1 MLAAE
6 RRNLILEK
14 LQDERK
20 VVVSELSEQFGVS
33 EETIRRDLDKLEKEG
48 LATKTYGGAVL
59 VENNNTD
66 MPFSVRKKTNMQGK
80 RIIANLIQDLIS
92 DGDHI
97 IVDPS
102 TTAVAIVNA
111 LKSKKNLTIVTNS
124 IEVLV
129 ELTDMQ
135 GWDIISTGGTMRENY
150 LALVGPKALET
161 INSFNTDKAI
171 MSCKGIDMEKGIT
184 DANEMFSQV
193 KKAMLH
199 SAKQKILAVDSTK
212 FEKVAFSQIC
222 EVCDLDMVVTDV
234 RPSDAWMEYFKDKGI
249 VCLYGEENQNNSVCK
264 Q

>member
-14 LQDERK
+14 LQDEKK
-20 VVVSELSEQFGVS
+20 VVVNELSELFGVS

-48 LATKTYGGAVL
+48 MASKTYGGAVL
-59 VENNNTD
+59 VENNNAD
-66 MPFSVRKKTNMQGK
+66 MPFSVRKKKNMQGK
-80 RIIANLIQDLIS
+80 RVIADIIQSLIT

-102 TTAVAIVNA
+102 TTAVSIVKA
-111 LKSKKNLTIVTNS
+111 LKGKKRLTIVTNS

-129 ELTDMQ
+129 VLTDAP
-135 GWDIISTGGTMRENY
+135 GWDVISTGGTLRENY
-150 LALVGPKALET
+150 LALVGPKALEG
-161 INSFNTDKAI
+161 IHSFNADKAI
-171 MSCKGIDMEKGIT
+171 ISCKGIDMDKGIT

-212 FEKVAFSQIC
+212 FEKIAFSQIC
-222 EVCDLDMVVTDV
+222 EIAELDMVVTDV
-234 RPSDAWMEYFKDKGI
+234 KPSDAWLEYFKDKGI
-249 VCLYGEENQNNSVCK
+249 ICLYGEEDEGYSICK
-264 Q
+264 